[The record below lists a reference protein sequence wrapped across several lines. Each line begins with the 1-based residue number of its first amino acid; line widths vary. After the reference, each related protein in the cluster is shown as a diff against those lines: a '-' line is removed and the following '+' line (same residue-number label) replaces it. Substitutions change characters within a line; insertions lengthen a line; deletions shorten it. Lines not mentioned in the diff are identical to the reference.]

1 MQEYYTNVMKIRYLK
16 TKEEFELEV
25 PDPLNDGETIMVRI
39 TDYDLFMLLNSNFD
53 IRSDLDDDTFRGIE
67 LLSEKYSISI
77 RTLTLAKRQQHL
89 RQLNRVET
97 SWVELNKRE
106 RKPRTNKNEDNERLE
121 YLRENFDRIAENCAR
136 HDWFDEYLRLCKDMD
151 RSIAKAEV
159 RQGWKAL
166 KKKFLYL

>member
-1 MQEYYTNVMKIRYLK
+1 MKIRYLK

-25 PDPLNDGETIMVRI
+25 PDPLNDGETIMVKI
-39 TDYDLFMLLNSNFD
+39 TDYDLFMLLNSNFS
-53 IRSDLDDDTFRGIE
+53 IRGDLDDDTFLGIKK
-67 LLSEKYSISI
+67 LCKNHTLSI

-89 RQLNRVET
+89 RQLNRVDT
-97 SWVELNKRE
+97 AWIGLNKRE
-106 RKPRTNKNEDNERLE
+106 RKPRVNKNEDNERLE

-151 RSIAKAEV
+151 KSIAKAEV
-159 RQGWKAL
+159 RQSWKAL

>member
-1 MQEYYTNVMKIRYLK
+1 MKIRYLK

-25 PDPLNDGETIMVRI
+25 PDPLNEGETIPVKI
-39 TDYDLFMLLNSNFD
+39 TDYDLFMLLNSNFS
-53 IRSDLDDDTFRGIE
+53 IRGDLDDDTFQGIK

-89 RQLNRVET
+89 RQRNRVET
-97 SWVELNKRE
+97 SWVELNKKE

-121 YLRENFDRIAENCAR
+121 YLRENFDKIVENCVK

-151 RSIAKAEV
+151 KSITKAEI

>member
-1 MQEYYTNVMKIRYLK
+1 MKIRYLK

-25 PDPLNDGETIMVRI
+25 PDPLNDGETIMVKI
-39 TDYDLFMLLNSNFD
+39 TDYDLFMLLNSNFS
-53 IRSDLDDDTFRGIE
+53 IRGDLDDDTFQGIK

-89 RQLNRVET
+89 RQLNRVDT
-97 SWVELNKRE
+97 AWIGLNKRE
-106 RKPRTNKNEDNERLE
+106 RKPRTKPDSNEDSERIS

-151 RSIAKAEV
+151 KSIAKAEI
-159 RQGWKAL
+159 RQSWKAL
-166 KKKFLYL
+166 KNRQKNKMLYL